1 MNARSIVRELVQ
13 SVVGES
19 PAMDV
24 KAASVAAG
32 KAGRRNAIKHGRPP
46 FPWTQDDLDVAHA
59 EFHRLC
65 RKHKIGPYGKEGVL
79 PHSTK

>member
-1 MNARSIVRELVQ
+1 MNARSVVRELVQ

-24 KAASVAAG
+24 DAARVAAG
-32 KAGRRNAIKHGRPP
+32 KAGRRNAIKQGRSPSS
-46 FPWTQDDLDVAHA
+46 WTKDDLDVAHA
-59 EFHRLC
+59 EFHRIC
-65 RKHKIGPYGKEGVL
+65 RRHKIGPYGKGGVL